1 MNPYVWETTCDICGG
16 PGVATP
22 RTAAA
27 QWVRGNRVMHSDP
40 DDCRYY
46 LDKQREELEKQKTE
60 KP

>member
-1 MNPYVWETTCDICGG
+1 VY
-16 PGVATP
+16 GVGHYFLVANFSSIKI
-22 RTAAA
+22 R
-27 QWVRGNRVMHSDP
+27 RGNRVMHSDP